1 MNNLTKIRQFGWEPF
16 PGFDR
21 LFSDYANPASE
32 SETEGRNCLIPAID
46 IIEKEA
52 HYLLK
57 AELPGV
63 KKGDLDITI
72 KDGLLTINAERRLE
86 EVEKEGQRVIRQE
99 RRFGKFVRSLR
110 LGDDIDDQS
119 VLAHF
124 EDGVLNLELPKAEES
139 KPRKIEVTIN

>member
-1 MNNLTKIRQFGWEPF
+1 M
-16 PGFDR
+16 
-21 LFSDYANPASE
+21 
-32 SETEGRNCLIPAID
+32 
-46 IIEKEA
+46 
-52 HYLLK
+52 
-57 AELPGV
+57 

>member
-1 MNNLTKIRQFGWEPF
+1 MNNTRQIRPVGWEPF

-21 LFSDYANPASE
+21 FFGDYANAGSE
-32 SETEGRNCLIPAID
+32 SESEGRNCLVPAID

-52 HYLLK
+52 QYLLK

-72 KDGLLTINAERRLE
+72 KDGLLTINAERQFE
-86 EVEKEGQRVIRQE
+86 QVEKEGQRVIRQE

-110 LGDDIDDQS
+110 LGDDIDDQNVS
-119 VLAHF
+119 AHF
-124 EDGVLNLELPKAEES
+124 EDGVLHLELPKAEET